1 MAAIT
6 FEDLVKQKRPVCV
19 VGLGYVGL
27 PLAVALSKKF
37 PVVGFDVNQRRIDE
51 LKQGKDITG
60 EVAAAAL
67 AESGIEF
74 TADAGAI
81 ARCPFVIVAV
91 PTPVDGFKIPDLTAI
106 RSATESVARNLLRGS
121 VVVYESTV

>member
-1 MAAIT
+1 RCRSHCWAWRHFSSLHGLFFARSSAGVIFSGAFRPRTAMAAIT

-74 TADAGAI
+74 TADAGA
-81 ARCPFVIVAV
+81 
-91 PTPVDGFKIPDLTAI
+91 
-106 RSATESVARNLLRGS
+106 
-121 VVVYESTV
+121 